1 MRISDWSSDVC
12 SSDLHGW
19 RRRAVGEITKLA
31 ASSIPSA
38 ERGAIGRHIL
48 RPVLQRRAP
57 FRGGPGAAGARCPPP
72 PPPAGPLRRR
82 RASATAEA
90 RRKGKGRRPR
100 RGTRRQCGGRGRR
113 GFDQIGHEAG
123 RGKGWWLSVTRV
135 GGGDEKKK
143 KKKKQ

>member
-57 FRGGPGAAGARCPPP
+57 FRGGARAARARCPPP
-72 PPPAGPLRRR
+72 PPAAGPRRR
-82 RASATAEA
+82 GAYTAATENPK
-90 RRKGKGRRPR
+90 RGKGRPR
-100 RGTRRQCGGRGRR
+100 GRGRR
-113 GFDQIGHEAG
+113 REWWR
-123 RGKGWWLSVTRV
+123 RGK
-135 GGGDEKKK
+135 KA
-143 KKKKQ
+143 